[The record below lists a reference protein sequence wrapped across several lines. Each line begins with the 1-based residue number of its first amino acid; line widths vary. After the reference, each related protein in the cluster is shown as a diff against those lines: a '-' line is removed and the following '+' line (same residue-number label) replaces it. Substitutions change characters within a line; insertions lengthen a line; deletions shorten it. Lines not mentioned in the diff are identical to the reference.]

1 MACLETVTGQ
11 CRDSQGNRRADE
23 PRHDRRGG
31 RYRTRASEGSHQT
44 HRAAGLPSK
53 IITGPVVLTSHAL
66 EARCLLAVEKTRSA
80 QTAPFPTKLGEAAK
94 THLLKLSCPAAELNA
109 ASAAALADSGDVDV
123 WFGDVDSPGGVESI
137 SMVARTPAQAL
148 RVWSRVERG
157 GGGGGSRVVENGR
170 MYVSRSLEPTLVESR
185 PIEPMLPL
193 RSCSVPPPNP
203 PERVFLAGAGSGP
216 DGGFE
221 KPTSNCRSGYL
232 SLSEIRG
239 AG

>member
-1 MACLETVTGQ
+1 MRHSIWKATQLVHGTP
-11 CRDSQGNRRADE
+11 RLAASQRTLRAW
-23 PRHDRRGG
+23 H
-31 RYRTRASEGSHQT
+31 
-44 HRAAGLPSK
+44 
-53 IITGPVVLTSHAL
+53 VSHAL
-66 EARCLLAVEKTRSA
+66 EARC
-80 QTAPFPTKLGEAAK
+80 
-94 THLLKLSCPAAELNA
+94 LLKLSCPAAELNA
-109 ASAAALADSGDVDV
+109 ASAAALADDGDVDV

-148 RVWSRVERG
+148 LVGCVLNG
-157 GGGGGSRVVENGR
+157 GGGGGGGGARVVENGR
-170 MYVSRSLEPTLVESR
+170 MCVSHSLEPTLVESR

-221 KPTSNCRSGYL
+221 KPTSNCRSGYP
-232 SLSEIRG
+232 SLSEFRG